1 MVGEE
6 IIADWVNPPKLG
18 VSLVKLLLKTK
29 FGMTREPLNLNS
41 NVETGFEVVL
51 VCRNNGSVLATSV
64 TILDVSGSA
73 WSAIKQSK
81 KLILI
86 SSFLCLGL
94 FIIVTSYWCNKRQ
107 ILHKNT
113 DKLQHN
119 THVTKN
125 KFLNNT

>member
-6 IIADWVNPPKLG
+6 IIADWVNPPELG
-18 VSLVKLLLKTK
+18 VPLVKLLLKTK

-94 FIIVTSYWCNKRQ
+94 FIIVTSYSCKTPNSTQKHRQ
-107 ILHKNT
+107 IAT
-113 DKLQHN
+113 
-119 THVTKN
+119 
-125 KFLNNT
+125 